1 MTIPD
6 VIEIPRHKQIIIIAN
21 ELNRFILSSSPALMM
36 ETISSSFIYAP
47 SPDFDGK
54 KNYSLYQ
61 QEKQE

>member
-1 MTIPD
+1 
-6 VIEIPRHKQIIIIAN
+6 
-21 ELNRFILSSSPALMM
+21 M

-54 KNYSLYQ
+54 KNYLLYQ